1 MFRFASDVTCL
12 SSFTLPGRDIQ
23 LAAGS
28 GDFKIKYHRPDY
40 DQPITIVGH
49 EVLVCILSFLWGSI
63 TTGKTDKYRGG
74 PP

>member
-12 SSFTLPGRDIQ
+12 SSFSLPGRDNQ

-49 EVLVCILSFLWGSI
+49 EV
-63 TTGKTDKYRGG
+63 
-74 PP
+74 